1 MPVTVTTTQSWG
13 LRLGGSVKGIFVGIV
28 LFILGFPVL
37 FWNEGNAVR
46 TMKALDEGEGACVA
60 VESVEKVDPAL
71 EGKLVYAN
79 GKAVTDDVLKDDAF
93 GVSAK
98 ALALIRT
105 VEMYQWQEESTS
117 EEKKNLG
124 GSTTT
129 TTTYDYKK
137 VWSSRLIDSKEF
149 KEAGHDNPAAMEFVS
164 RDVRAANVRLGAYR
178 LSESQVAGLGGAQ
191 AFAFPSDYTCR
202 VARVQMNGGVI
213 YVSNRETRDNE
224 KNNRDAVAQPRIG
237 DMRVTFKAILPH
249 EVSLVARQHG
259 DSFVAYTA
267 KNGKKISL
275 LRDGFSDASEMFAAA
290 RSSSSMMTWILRV
303 VGFFMMF
310 IGLSMVLRPLSVL
323 ADVLPF
329 LGSLVG
335 MGTGLLAFLV
345 AFVCAFATAA
355 VAWIVYRPVVGVVL
369 LVVAALAVFLVV
381 SKRKKAAALDH
392 RT

>member
-1 MPVTVTTTQSWG
+1 MAVTVTSTQSWG
-13 LRLGGSVKGIFVGIV
+13 SRLGGSIKGVFVGLA
-28 LFILGFPVL
+28 LFVVGFPVI

-46 TMKALDEGEGACVA
+46 TMKALEEGEGACVA

-71 EGKLVYAN
+71 EGRLVYAN
-79 GKAVTDDVLKDDAF
+79 GKAETDEVLSDDEF

-98 ALALIRT
+98 AIALVRK
-105 VEMYQWQEESTS
+105 VEMYQWQEESKT

-124 GSTTT
+124 GSVTK

-137 VWSSRLIDSKEF
+137 VWSARLIDSGEF

-191 AFAFPSDYTCR
+191 AFAFPADWTCR

-213 YVSNRETRDNE
+213 YVPNRETRDNE
-224 KNNRDAVAQPRIG
+224 KNVRDAVAQPRVG
-237 DMRVTFKAILPH
+237 DMRVTFKVVLPH

-267 KNGKKISL
+267 KNGKKISM
-275 LRDGFSDASEMFAAA
+275 LRDGFADQSEMFAAA
-290 RSSSSMMTWILRV
+290 KSSGSMMTWIIRV
-303 VGFFMMF
+303 VGFLLMFM
-310 IGLSMVLRPLSVL
+310 GLSAVLRPLSVL
-323 ADVLPF
+323 ADVLPL

-345 AFVCAFATAA
+345 SFVCAFLTAA
-355 VAWIVYRPVVGVVL
+355 VAWIVYRPVVGAVL
-369 LVVAALAVFLVV
+369 LVGAAAAAFLVV
-381 SKRKKAAALDH
+381 SKRK
-392 RT
+392 R